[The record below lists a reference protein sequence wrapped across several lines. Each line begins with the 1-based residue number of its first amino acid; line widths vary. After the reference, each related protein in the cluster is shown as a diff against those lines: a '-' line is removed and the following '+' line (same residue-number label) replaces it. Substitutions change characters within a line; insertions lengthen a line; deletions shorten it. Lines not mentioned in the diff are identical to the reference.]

1 MKKVKAKSVPPIT
14 RGRRGPRPRNSVT
27 LKMVARE
34 AGVSAST
41 ASRII
46 NRTVNVSDDL
56 RLAVEAAIAKF
67 NFRPNAAARGLALG
81 KTLTI
86 GVVSQAMASPF
97 YAEGLRGIEY
107 RLQQRGYAPLFMSGN
122 WQEKEEVRCMEEL
135 INRGVDGIIVFAG
148 CLGDAALKA
157 YARKVPIVVTGR
169 LLRAKGL
176 VSMQVD
182 DRHGAM
188 VAMRH
193 LLDLGHR
200 RIAFVSGFDNH
211 PDANERLEGYRGALA
226 AAGIGYD
233 PQLVVAGDFHEEGGM
248 RAVYQLMD
256 SNIGFTAMFCV
267 NDETAYGACLAL
279 FRKGMRVPDDVSVIG
294 FDDLPASTYRVPPLT
309 SVRQSVR
316 ELGERSAEAILQLI
330 EGRRPQITLP
340 PVELVVREST
350 GRAPR

>member
-1 MKKVKAKSVPPIT
+1 MKKHRAKSVPPPV
-14 RGRRGPRPRNSVT
+14 RGKRGPRPRNSVT

-46 NRTVNVSDDL
+46 NRTVNVSDEL
-56 RLAVEAAIAKF
+56 RTAVEAAIAKF

-81 KTLTI
+81 KTSTI
-86 GVVSQAMASPF
+86 GVISQAMASPF
-97 YAEGLRGIEY
+97 YGQGLRGIET
-107 RLQQRGYAPLFMSGN
+107 RLQQGGYAPLFMSGN
-122 WQEKEEVRCMEEL
+122 WQEKEEIRCMEEL
-135 INRGVDGIIVFAG
+135 INRGVDGIIMFTG
-148 CLGDAALKA
+148 SINDAALKA

-169 LLRAKGL
+169 ALRAKGL

-182 DRHGAM
+182 DRHGAT

-200 RIAFVSGFDNH
+200 RIAFVTGFENH
-211 PDANERLEGYRGALA
+211 PDANERLIGYRDALV
-226 AAGIGYD
+226 AAGIPYD

-248 RAVYQLMD
+248 QAVYQLMD
-256 SNIGFTAMFCV
+256 SNISFTAMFCV

-279 FRKGMRVPDDVSVIG
+279 FRKGMRVPEDISVVG
-294 FDDLPASTYRVPPLT
+294 FDDLPSSTYRVPPLT
-309 SVRQSVR
+309 SVRQSVQQV
-316 ELGERSAEAILQLI
+316 GECAAEAMLQLVA
-330 EGRRPQITLP
+330 GRRPQVTLP

-350 GRAPR
+350 SRINL

>member
-1 MKKVKAKSVPPIT
+1 MKKARVKAVPART
-14 RGRRGPRPRNSVT
+14 RGKRGPRPRNSVT

-46 NRTVNVSDDL
+46 NRTVNVSEEL

-67 NFRPNAAARGLALG
+67 GFRPNAAARGLALG
-81 KTLTI
+81 KTETI
-86 GVVSQAMASPF
+86 GVISQAMASPF
-97 YAEGLRGIEY
+97 YGEGLRGIES
-107 RLQQRGYAPLFMSGN
+107 RLLRGGYAPLFMSGN

-135 INRGVDGIIVFAG
+135 ITRGVDGIIMFTG
-148 CLGDAALKA
+148 CMNDVALKA

-169 LLRAKGL
+169 TLRARRL

-182 DRHGAM
+182 DQYGAM
-188 VAMRH
+188 LAMRH

-200 RIAFVSGFDNH
+200 RIAFVTGFENH
-211 PDANERLEGYRGALA
+211 PDANERLVGYRNALA
-226 AAGIGYD
+226 AAGIPYD
-233 PQLVVAGDFHEEGGM
+233 PRLVVAGDFHEEGGM
-248 RAVYQLMD
+248 QAVYQLMD

-267 NDETAYGACLAL
+267 NDETAYGAGLAL
-279 FRKGMRVPDDVSVIG
+279 FRKGMRVPEDISVVG

-309 SVRQSVR
+309 SVRQSVQQ
-316 ELGERSAEAILQLI
+316 LGECAAEAMLQLLA
-330 EGRRPQITLP
+330 GRRPLIVLP

-350 GRAPR
+350 GRAAG